1 MYEALNR
8 SGGIL
13 TVDLEQV
20 GRKDA
25 FLDCGGLFGNQITKI
40 SLRGLS
46 GASSTA

>member
-25 FLDCGGLFGNQITKI
+25 FLDCGGLFGTQITNLI
-40 SLRGLS
+40 ARTLWC
-46 GASSTA
+46 